1 MTELEP
7 APGRTGHF
15 SVAALVS
22 GLLAAGLIVMGV
34 LNFARGHSLLGLG
47 LIVGG
52 AGFIL
57 TALGAFHREA
67 RWRVTAIGCWVAA
80 LGLLAL
86 WQGMK

>member
-1 MTELEP
+1 MTDFEP
-7 APGRTGHF
+7 TTGRTSHF

-22 GLLAAGLIVMGV
+22 GLLAAVLIVMGT

-57 TALGAFHREA
+57 VALGAFHREA
-67 RWRVTAIGCWVAA
+67 RWRVTAIACWAA
-80 LGLLAL
+80 AIGLLAL
-86 WQGMK
+86 WLGMK